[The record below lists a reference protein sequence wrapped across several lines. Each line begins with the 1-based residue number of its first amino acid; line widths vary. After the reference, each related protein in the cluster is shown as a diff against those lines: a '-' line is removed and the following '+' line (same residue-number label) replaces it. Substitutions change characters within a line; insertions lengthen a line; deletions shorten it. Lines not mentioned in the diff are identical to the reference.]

1 MESGMRSLIYIERL
15 FNKVSDV
22 LGVVS
27 SLLFLLLLANVVYDV
42 VMRYVF
48 NDVSIAFQEME
59 WHLFSAVFLLGVPYA
74 IKAGGHVRV
83 DVFYERLSVKARAI
97 IDLIGTFVF
106 LFPFCLLVAWF
117 GIDFAKESFALGE
130 TSGDPGGLPYRW
142 VIKAMIPLS
151 FFFMAISGVGL
162 VLHSL
167 NKLVNPHLIYA
178 NSTDSKE

>member
-1 MESGMRSLIYIERL
+1 MRSLIYIERL
-15 FNKVSDV
+15 FNRFGDF
-22 LGVVS
+22 LGWLS
-27 SLLFLLLLANVVYDV
+27 SVLFLLLLVNVVYDV

-83 DVFYERLSVKARAI
+83 DLFYERLSHKAQAV
-97 IDLIGTFVF
+97 IDLLGTIVF

-117 GIDFAKESFALGE
+117 GIDFAKESYALGE

-142 VIKAMIPLS
+142 FIKAMIPLS
-151 FFFMAISGVGL
+151 FFFMAVSGVGL
-162 VLHSL
+162 LLHSL
-167 NKLVNPHLIYA
+167 NKIIHPHLLHT
-178 NSTDSKE
+178 NSIDKQ